1 MSNLLHIPLLK
12 TDRID
17 LSSILRKIIDEEFL
31 QTSVSF
37 ENDIKTISSSRNLIV
52 DLSPDTV
59 GLENLDS
66 YYQQLEIIESKF
78 PSDLIDF
85 PWYGTLGYRVT
96 GPFAIRSLEYER
108 INIIYC
114 MASVYSHL
122 GCNYSS
128 DSENGLKIA
137 CQRFQEAAGCFE
149 FIITIL
155 QSFEK
160 KNKLGNVAIPL
171 ELRHETIL
179 ALKYLMLAQAQ
190 ETIWKKSVIDNMK
203 DSVISKLS
211 MGISDLYNSCYISAN
226 KTVSF
231 TKKWLNHIKVKRYH
245 FSSASYYR
253 RSLVEVSAGN
263 FGLEIGYLKSAASEI
278 KNIINIKESD
288 VSLPNTIADVKNLS
302 QVINNTLRV
311 SERDNDLIHLQ
322 LIPSRNE
329 LPLVEK
335 VVLVKEN
342 LVKALRPVSG
352 AAISEKKLF
361 DSLLPFIIIQS
372 AQSFK
377 ERLEE
382 YVEKNIKDELIN
394 LNKGLNTFITE
405 NKIQSTIDLMQKTNS
420 LPESKLEHMEEIN
433 SLGGTKYLFNG
444 MNDLNNFRNQADSL
458 LKGCWEKLNVEAKED
473 EFLRSK
479 FGPERWI
486 SSPSAHVS
494 QGITNKL
501 KKLGNYLSEAEIG
514 DKTIH
519 RRIVE
524 MEPLLKIYANGEESL
539 KSFMFNVSNDNSE
552 EENYS
557 EEDESKNIKKRQ
569 VVQEIKTVI
578 QECKKMEEVRK
589 TYIQNVE
596 SKARNFSILSK
607 IITEYNKLKQEFGT
621 NKIRIT
627 DLIFEPVLHASI
639 KELDSDVAFVRAEV
653 EKQQEICDH
662 LASLNSLF
670 LKLQESEEQKYKLI
684 SQRRQKVLQKLEEV
698 YKDYI
703 ETIDNIKQGCNF
715 YNEFLGRVFTISKE
729 CDDFIRVKR
738 VEARDL
744 EAKLSSSY
752 QTNSEAKPDF
762 NRDDEYP
769 DYSGKKS
776 ADNIETVAPIP
787 AVIGPKPVL
796 PGGFPTSGKEDSRK
810 KGLWNPG
817 MGINFG

>member
-17 LSSILRKIIDEEFL
+17 LSSVLRKIIDEEFL

-37 ENDIKTISSSRNLIV
+37 ENDIKTISSSRNLIA
-52 DLSPDTV
+52 DLSPDAV
-59 GLENLDS
+59 GLEHLDT
-66 YYQQLEIIESKF
+66 YYHQLESIESKF

-85 PWYGTLGYRVT
+85 PWYGTLGYRIT
-96 GPFAIRSLEYER
+96 GPFAIKSLEFER

-137 CQRFQEAAGCFE
+137 CQHFQEAAGCFE
-149 FIITIL
+149 FIIKIL

-179 ALKYLMLAQAQ
+179 ALEYLMLAQAQ
-190 ETIWKKSVIDNMK
+190 ETIWRKSVIDNMK
-203 DSVISKLS
+203 DSVVSKLS
-211 MGISDLYNSCYISAN
+211 MGISDLYNSCFISAN

-245 FSSASYYR
+245 FSAASFYR
-253 RSLVEVSAGN
+253 RSLVDVSAGN
-263 FGLEIGYLKSAASEI
+263 FGLEIGYLKLATGEI
-278 KNIINIKESD
+278 KNIINFKESD
-288 VSLPNTIADVKNLS
+288 VSLPNSITDVKNLS
-302 QVINNTLRV
+302 QVISNTLRV
-311 SERDNDLIHLQ
+311 SERDNDLIYLQ
-322 LIPSRNE
+322 LVPAQNE
-329 LPLVEK
+329 LPPVEK
-335 VVLVKEN
+335 VILVKEI

-352 AAISEKKLF
+352 AVVSEKKLF
-361 DSLLPFIIIQS
+361 DSLLPFIVIQS

-382 YVEKNIKDELIN
+382 YVEKHIRDELIN

-405 NKIQSTIDLMQKTNS
+405 NKIQSTVDLMQKTNS

-433 SLGGTKYLFNG
+433 SLGGTKYLFDG
-444 MNDLNNFRNQADSL
+444 MNDLNNFRDQADSL

-479 FGPERWI
+479 YGPQRWI
-486 SSPSAHVS
+486 SSPSAQVS
-494 QGITNKL
+494 QDITNKL
-501 KKLGNYLSEAEIG
+501 KKLGDYLSEGELG

-519 RRIVE
+519 KRIVE
-524 MEPLLKIYANGEESL
+524 MEPILKIYENGEESL
-539 KSFMFNVSNDNSE
+539 KSFMFNVSKENSE
-552 EENYS
+552 EENYL
-557 EEDESKNIKKRQ
+557 EEDESENIKKRQ
-569 VVQEIKTVI
+569 VVQEIKNVI
-578 QECKKMEEVRK
+578 QDCKKMEEARK

-607 IITEYNKLKQEFGT
+607 IINEYNRLEKESGD
-621 NKIRIT
+621 NKTHIT
-627 DLIFEPVLHASI
+627 DLTFEPVFHASI
-639 KELDSDVAFVRAEV
+639 KEFDTNIAFVRAEA

-662 LASLNSLF
+662 LASLNKLF
-670 LKLQESEEQKYKLI
+670 LKYLESEEQKNKLI
-684 SQRRQKVLQKLEEV
+684 SQRRQKALQELEEA

-738 VEARDL
+738 LEARDL
-744 EAKLSSSY
+744 EVRISSSY
-752 QTNSEAKPDF
+752 EKDSEADTV
-762 NRDDEYP
+762 
-769 DYSGKKS
+769 DYSGKES
-776 ADNIETVAPIP
+776 ADNIETVVP
-787 AVIGPKPVL
+787 ALALIGPKPVL
-796 PGGFPTSGKEDSRK
+796 PGGFPTSAKEDSRK
-810 KGLWNPG
+810 KGLWNPD
-817 MGINFG
+817 MGINFR